1 MRAAASRIP
10 EEAEIKVC
18 RDRRCEVRS
27 IGPEERV
34 TTERSVDSRPEKAGI
49 YGTGG
54 NVKPVMAAAA
64 ASTEARE
71 DELVAGAQSGSA
83 EAFEALFRRYRDR
96 IAAYVR
102 SSVRDEGRTEDLVQE
117 IFFSAHS
124 SLSSLE
130 NPSAFRTWLYQIA
143 RNACL
148 DEARRR
154 SRQEDLILGWEEFPP
169 PDERIVIHN
178 HGADRA
184 LSQKEELAN
193 LTQAMDGLPHSQH
206 EALVLRELEGMS
218 YDEIGRRM
226 RLSRHAVESILF
238 RARRGLRGQYSDI
251 QTGRRC
257 RRMQLLMA
265 EIVEGMGDLRERR
278 KLIRHMRD
286 CSPCRREAA
295 RLGLAGLAVPSEERR
310 GLERAFSRV
319 ASFMPVPAF
328 FGRRASEAE
337 QFSGATSF
345 AAQAQGAA
353 LQLTAMGSDH
363 VVSAIHKAAAVMAA
377 VAVVGGSGVAIQKA
391 GVTLPM
397 TIPVFDSATGSTQ
410 QDRPGGDTPRL
421 SRLPKHPKAAMG
433 TGGAAPNVGAHQAPA
448 SGSPASPTSPPAA
461 APAATA
467 PPSGPPAPATT
478 GTSPTTPA
486 GADSTP
492 TNSETFTSGGA
503 PPPTDPTANKDKT
516 DPPGGSSPTPA
527 EPTPPEA
534 PPPAAPDPTP
544 SPSPAPAPAPV
555 ITVPG
560 P

>member
-1 MRAAASRIP
+1 
-10 EEAEIKVC
+10 
-18 RDRRCEVRS
+18 
-27 IGPEERV
+27 
-34 TTERSVDSRPEKAGI
+34 
-49 YGTGG
+49 
-54 NVKPVMAAAA
+54 VKPVMVAAT

-71 DELVAGAQSGSA
+71 EELVAAAQSGSA

-102 SSVRDEGRTEDLVQE
+102 SSVRDDGRTEDLVQE

-124 SLSSLE
+124 RLSSLE
-130 NPSAFRTWLYQIA
+130 HPSAFRPWLYQIA

-193 LTQAMDGLPHSQH
+193 LTQALDGLPQSQH
-206 EALVLRELEGMS
+206 DALVLRELEGMT
-218 YDEIGRRM
+218 YEEIGRRM

-238 RARRGLRGQYSDI
+238 RARRGLKGEYSEI

-257 RRMQLLMA
+257 RRMQLLMG
-265 EIVEGMGDLRERR
+265 EIAEGMGDLRQRR

-295 RLGLAGLAVPSEERR
+295 RLGLAGLAVPSDERR

-319 ASFMPVPAF
+319 AAFLPLPAF

-337 QFSGATSF
+337 QFSGASSF

-353 LQLTAMGSDH
+353 IQLTAMGSDH

-377 VAVVGGSGVAIQKA
+377 VAVVGGSGVAIQTA
-391 GVTLPM
+391 GVRLPM
-397 TIPVFDSATGSTQ
+397 NIPVFDSTTGGTK
-410 QDRPGGDTPRL
+410 QDRPRDNGRL
-421 SRLPKHPKAAMG
+421 RGSGLPNRSKDAPG
-433 TGGAAPNVGAHQAPA
+433 TGGAAPSEAAHQAPMV
-448 SGSPASPTSPPAA
+448 GSPAALTAPSTVPPADIGSPPV
-461 APAATA
+461 
-467 PPSGPPAPATT
+467 PATPAT
-478 GTSPTTPA
+478 PGTTPTAPA
-486 GADSTP
+486 GADSAP
-492 TNSETFTSGGA
+492 TDSETFTSGGA
-503 PPPTDPTANKDKT
+503 PAPSDPSASTDTASPPS
-516 DPPGGSSPTPA
+516 GGSPTPDPA
-527 EPTPPEA
+527 PAPEPPDP
-534 PPPAAPDPTP
+534 APDPVA
-544 SPSPAPAPAPV
+544 SPSPAPDPAPV
-555 ITVPG
+555 ITLPA

>member
-1 MRAAASRIP
+1 MVAA
-10 EEAEIKVC
+10 
-18 RDRRCEVRS
+18 
-27 IGPEERV
+27 
-34 TTERSVDSRPEKAGI
+34 T
-49 YGTGG
+49 
-54 NVKPVMAAAA
+54 

-71 DELVAGAQSGSA
+71 EELVAGAQSGSA

-96 IAAYVR
+96 IAGYVR
-102 SSVRDEGRTEDLVQE
+102 SSVRDEGRTEDVVQE

-124 SLSSLE
+124 RLSSLE
-130 NPSAFRTWLYQIA
+130 HPSAFRSWLYQIA

-154 SRQEDLILGWEEFPP
+154 SRQEDLIHGWEEFPP

-184 LSQKEELAN
+184 LSQKEELAD
-193 LTQAMDGLPHSQH
+193 LTQALDGLPQSQH
-206 EALVLRELEGMS
+206 DALVLRELEGMS

-226 RLSRHAVESILF
+226 RLSRHAVESVLF
-238 RARRGLRGQYSDI
+238 RARRGLKGEYSEI

-265 EIVEGMGDLRERR
+265 EIAEGMGDLPERR

-295 RLGLAGLAVPSEERR
+295 RLGLAGLAVPSDERR

-319 ASFMPVPAF
+319 AAFLPLPAF

-337 QFSGATSF
+337 QFSGASSF

-353 LQLTAMGSDH
+353 IQLTAIGSDH

-377 VAVVGGSGVAIQKA
+377 VAVVGGGGVAAMQKA

-397 TIPVFDSATGSTQ
+397 NIPVFDSTTGAKQ
-410 QDRPGGDTPRL
+410 QDRSRDNGTLRGGGPPNQ
-421 SRLPKHPKAAMG
+421 SNAKG
-433 TGGAAPNVGAHQAPA
+433 TGGAAPSEAAHQAPIV
-448 SGSPASPTSPPAA
+448 GSPAALTAPSA
-461 APAATA
+461 APAAQGSSPA
-467 PPSGPPAPATT
+467 PPDTPATP
-478 GTSPTTPA
+478 GTAPTTPA
-486 GADSTP
+486 GADSAP
-492 TNSETFTSGGA
+492 TDSETFASGGA
-503 PPPTDPTANKDKT
+503 PPPSDPSAGIDTAGL
-516 DPPGGSSPTPA
+516 PSGGSSPDPTPA
-527 EPTPPEA
+527 PE
-534 PPPAAPDPTP
+534 PPAPAPDPAP
-544 SPSPAPAPAPV
+544 SPDPAPDPAPV
-555 ITVPG
+555 ITVPA

>member
-1 MRAAASRIP
+1 
-10 EEAEIKVC
+10 
-18 RDRRCEVRS
+18 
-27 IGPEERV
+27 
-34 TTERSVDSRPEKAGI
+34 
-49 YGTGG
+49 
-54 NVKPVMAAAA
+54 VKPVMVAAT

-71 DELVAGAQSGSA
+71 EELVAAAQSGSP
-83 EAFEALFRRYRDR
+83 EAFEGLFRRYRDR
-96 IAAYVR
+96 ITAYVR
-102 SSVRDEGRTEDLVQE
+102 SSVRDEGRAEDLVQE

-124 SLSSLE
+124 RLSSLE
-130 NPSAFRTWLYQIA
+130 HPGAFRTWLYQIA

-184 LSQKEELAN
+184 LSQKEELAD
-193 LTQAMDGLPHSQH
+193 LTQALDGLPQSQH

-226 RLSRHAVESILF
+226 RLSRHAVESVLF
-238 RARRGLRGQYSDI
+238 RARRGLKGEYSEI

-265 EIVEGMGDLRERR
+265 DIAEGMGDLRERR

-295 RLGLAGLAVPSEERR
+295 RLGLAGLAVPSDERH

-319 ASFMPVPAF
+319 AAFLPLPAF

-337 QFSGATSF
+337 QFSGASSF

-353 LQLTAMGSDH
+353 IQLTAIGSDH

-377 VAVVGGSGVAIQKA
+377 VAVVGGGGVAMQKA

-397 TIPVFDSATGSTQ
+397 TIPVFDSTTGATQ
-410 QDRPGGDTPRL
+410 QDRARDNGTLRGGGLATH
-421 SRLPKHPKAAMG
+421 SKNAYG
-433 TGGAAPNVGAHQAPA
+433 TGGAAPTDAAHQAPVV
-448 SGSPASPTSPPAA
+448 GSPAALTAPSAASPPAA
-461 APAATA
+461 
-467 PPSGPPAPATT
+467 SPPAPPATPAT
-478 GTSPTTPA
+478 PGTAPITPA
-486 GADSTP
+486 GADSGP
-492 TNSETFTSGGA
+492 TKSDTFTSGGA
-503 PPPTDPTANKDKT
+503 PPPTDPSASKDTAA
-516 DPPGGSSPTPA
+516 PPSGGSPTPDPA
-527 EPTPPEA
+527 PAPE
-534 PPPAAPDPTP
+534 PPAAAPAPDPAP

-555 ITVPG
+555 ITLPS